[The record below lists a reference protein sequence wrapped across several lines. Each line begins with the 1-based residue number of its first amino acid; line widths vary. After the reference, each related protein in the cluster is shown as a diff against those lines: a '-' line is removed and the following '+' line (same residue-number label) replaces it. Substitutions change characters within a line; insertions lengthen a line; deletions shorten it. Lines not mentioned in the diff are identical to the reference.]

1 EVLAAWQGAI
11 AADSWPQ
18 PPAYDGPDVLIRD
31 LVEHTNDVR
40 PGSCFV
46 ARVRSGSDG
55 HPYIPQAIERG
66 AALIIGQQDPA
77 GLDFPLT
84 VPYLQVEDSGLV
96 YAWLAAAWEDFP
108 GRDLVMIGITG
119 TNGKTTT
126 ANILHEILRAAGIK
140 AGLLSTL

>member
-1 EVLAAWQGAI
+1 VELLSNKIAFKKRAGMPAVPFRGCVMSVENGRSLYELLTAWQGAI
-11 AADSWPQ
+11 APGSQPQ

-96 YAWLAAAWEDFP
+96 YEI
-108 GRDLVMIGITG
+108 GR
-119 TNGKTTT
+119 
-126 ANILHEILRAAGIK
+126 ASCRER
-140 AGLLSTL
+140 